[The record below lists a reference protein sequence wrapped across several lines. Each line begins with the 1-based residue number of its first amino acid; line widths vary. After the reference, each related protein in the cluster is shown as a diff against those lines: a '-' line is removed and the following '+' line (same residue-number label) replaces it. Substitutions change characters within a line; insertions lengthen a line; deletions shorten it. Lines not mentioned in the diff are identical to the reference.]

1 MQEGNVLLDIS
12 YEKDLKVVK
21 KQFDYDKTKP
31 FGSQF
36 TKITELFDIATER
49 ASSYCIQLES
59 KTSGTYIYPKETVNI
74 TVFKNAS
81 VYELMLYANRLENGC
96 LFKGATSLFGTIRN

>member
-12 YEKDLKVVK
+12 YEKDLKIVK
-21 KQFDYDKTKP
+21 KQYEYDKTKP
-31 FGSQF
+31 FAMQF
-36 TKITELFDIATER
+36 SKIADLFDIATER

-74 TVFKNAS
+74 AIFKNAT
-81 VYELMLYANRLENGC
+81 VQWNQTTNVLIKICRKWMP
-96 LFKGATSLFGTIRN
+96 I